1 MKGLEGMPIRL
12 MVVSL
17 ILVIII
23 GVAFWEMNYFMEFK
37 TEKDFK
43 EGVVSFAQTVKNLK
57 STGDFGA
64 FTTISMIVPS
74 GFTVSIDMD
83 NDTVTGSLTGENYSV
98 DMTDFSVNI
107 SAVRLEGDAIQRNET
122 VLMDGG
128 ITYSLMLYYGRLDD
142 EEVKEFTVVFE

>member
-12 MVVSL
+12 MIVSL

-23 GVAFWEMNYFMEFK
+23 GVAFWEMNYFMDFK

-83 NDTVTGSLTGENYSV
+83 NDTITGELIGENYSV

-107 SAVRLEGDAIQRNET
+107 SAVRLEGDTIQRNET
-122 VLMDGG
+122 ILMDGG

>member
-12 MVVSL
+12 MIVSL

-23 GVAFWEMNYFMEFK
+23 GVAFWEMNYFMDFK

-83 NDTVTGSLTGENYSV
+83 NDTVTGELIGENYSV

-107 SAVRLEGDAIQRNET
+107 SAVRLEGDTIQRNET
-122 VLMDGG
+122 ILMDGG

>member
-1 MKGLEGMPIRL
+1 MPIRL